1 MFSIVHVAGTNGKG
15 STAALIA
22 AALRSAGNSVGLYT
36 SPHLVDL
43 RERVLVDGE
52 PITRDAFAQWTARL
66 EPTIE
71 RTGASFFEAC
81 TAIAFADF
89 AARGVD
95 IAVVETGLGGRLDAT
110 NIVNPVV
117 SIVTGIGMDHT
128 EYLGETLK
136 EIASE
141 KAHVAKEG
149 RPFIIGETE
158 PGLVEELPRG
168 C

>member
-66 EPTIE
+66 EPI
-71 RTGASFFEAC
+71 
-81 TAIAFADF
+81 
-89 AARGVD
+89 
-95 IAVVETGLGGRLDAT
+95 
-110 NIVNPVV
+110 
-117 SIVTGIGMDHT
+117 
-128 EYLGETLK
+128 
-136 EIASE
+136 
-141 KAHVAKEG
+141 
-149 RPFIIGETE
+149 
-158 PGLVEELPRG
+158 
-168 C
+168 